1 MQPSGAPDEPA
12 AADRP
17 PVSLRRAVLA
27 ASLLTDLEATPRDA
41 GVLLDGDVLVS
52 WAELAESVRGGGPA
66 HPDRPDWA
74 PVARWLHS
82 RAALTR
88 LGPDGLAERARPVG
102 LPVGHVLHPGP
113 AWTRESVL
121 GGALELG
128 LGYVGLAADA
138 DPGVLQVDLLDDRA
152 LLAGGFDPAG
162 LWPGAL
168 DYLERIGKVA
178 AARLRPRGRG
188 GELVLRP
195 VGDAEVI
202 TLLGSRDF
210 RAALAG
216 ADGTGMRAV
225 AVPMRERGWLDLRAI
240 DPAFAPAAAAA
251 TSPEQRGFPRPVLVT
266 ADEVS
271 LMPASATAAR
281 LVLRDPAPDEPDLP
295 DVLYR

>member
-1 MQPSGAPDEPA
+1 M
-12 AADRP
+12 DRP

-27 ASLLTDLEATPRDA
+27 ASLLANLDATPRDH
-41 GVLLDGDVLVS
+41 GVLLDGGLLVS
-52 WAELAESVRGGGPA
+52 WDELAESVRTGAPA
-66 HPDRPDWA
+66 QPDRPEWA

-82 RAALTR
+82 RAALAR
-88 LGPDGLAERARPVG
+88 LGPDGLTERARPVG
-102 LPVGHVLHPGP
+102 LPVGHALHPGP
-113 AWTRESVL
+113 TWVRESVL
-121 GGALELG
+121 GGALDLG
-128 LGYVGLAADA
+128 LGFVRLAPDA
-138 DPGVLQVDLLDDRA
+138 DPGVLHVDLLDDRA
-152 LLAGGFDPAG
+152 LQAGGFDPAG
-162 LWPGAL
+162 LWPAAQ
-168 DYLERIGKVA
+168 DYLDRIGAVA

-188 GELVLRP
+188 SELVLRP
-195 VGDAEVI
+195 VGDAEVV

-210 RAALAG
+210 RTALAG

-271 LMPASATAAR
+271 LMPASATAAQ